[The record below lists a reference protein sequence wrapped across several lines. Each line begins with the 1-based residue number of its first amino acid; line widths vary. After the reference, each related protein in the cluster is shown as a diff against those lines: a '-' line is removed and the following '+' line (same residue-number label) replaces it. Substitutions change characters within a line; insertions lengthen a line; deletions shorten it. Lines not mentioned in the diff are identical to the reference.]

1 MMRIAAALILIA
13 CVAACSGDDCPEL
26 DITSAEWIPP
36 LGASDECAELASALN
51 EIDLNDDSGGGS
63 GDDCGELEQHEGE
76 QCSVW
81 APAPSATGKLRSSSS
96 AKRRTPARIVLGV
109 VRSAELECAYRV
121 LLR

>member
-76 QCSVW
+76 QCSVSVR
-81 APAPSATGKLRSSSS
+81 AECDGEVALELECEATDAG
-96 AKRRTPARIVLGV
+96 ADCLGV

>member
-1 MMRIAAALILIA
+1 MRIAAALILIA
-13 CVAACSGDDCPEL
+13 CVAACGGDDCPEL
-26 DITSAEWIPP
+26 DVKAAEWIPP

-51 EIDLNDDSGGGS
+51 GEIDLNDDSGG

-76 QCSVW
+76 QCSVSVR
-81 APAPSATGKLRSSSS
+81 AECDGVALALECEATDAG
-96 AKRRTPARIVLGV
+96 ADCLGV